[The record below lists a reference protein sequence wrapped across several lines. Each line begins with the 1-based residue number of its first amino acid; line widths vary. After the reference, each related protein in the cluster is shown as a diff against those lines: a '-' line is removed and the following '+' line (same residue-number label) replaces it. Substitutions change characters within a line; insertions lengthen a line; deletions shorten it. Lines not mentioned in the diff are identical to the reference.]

1 MKLPRTFFT
10 ELEQII
16 QKIHMCCQSNT
27 KKKEQSR
34 RHKTTI
40 LKPIIQSYTKKATII
55 KTIIFVKKK
64 KTTTTDRHRYWAQ
77 WNRTGSLEINPHTYG
92 QIVFNKR
99 SKNIKWEKNFSK

>member
-16 QKIHMCCQSNT
+16 QKIHMYCQSNT

-64 KTTTTDRHRYWAQ
+64 KKQQQTD
-77 WNRTGSLEINPHTYG
+77 TDIGINGIEQEAWKYTHTPM
-92 QIVFNKR
+92 VK
-99 SKNIKWEKNFSK
+99 

>member
-16 QKIHMCCQSNT
+16 QKIHMYCQSNT

-55 KTIIFVKKK
+55 KTAIFFKKKK
-64 KTTTTDRHRYWAQ
+64 KTDRHRHWDQ
-77 WNRTGSLEINPHTYG
+77 WNRTGSLEIKPHTYC